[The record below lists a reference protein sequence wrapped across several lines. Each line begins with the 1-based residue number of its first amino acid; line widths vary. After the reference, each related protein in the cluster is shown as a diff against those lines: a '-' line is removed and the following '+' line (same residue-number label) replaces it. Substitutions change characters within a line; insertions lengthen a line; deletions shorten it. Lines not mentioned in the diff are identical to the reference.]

1 MKKLLIYIIILVI
14 VLVLS
19 LNLFLFYN
27 NSSLSDTLNNSNNIR
42 NTITELDE
50 FKTTITE
57 MSDSQESFILT
68 GNLKYKDDYE
78 SSLNNAYDNANTLLD
93 NDIISSEDK
102 NTIIDLIKDY
112 DSINESIFNS
122 SISYPA
128 SNELETLIT
137 NSNNAKLKI
146 LHSVS
151 NIIANHRNS
160 LEKSSDN
167 ISKSIGNQKTF
178 ISWLS
183 SIFTALITIPPLIAK
198 KFIKGSKDISNSINS
213 IVKSDSSTTISTDI
227 NDSSP
232 LLDSINVLETFFN
245 FKNNVEGIKEVRSQL
260 IQNATLINYIRI
272 SSLNNSTIN
281 DKCQDCSNTLNSIL
295 DSLVEFEKLYSTNL
309 STIPLD
315 IVSYITKLKCSLNQ
329 LSIELSQLNEY
340 NNYLLK
346 LNNLLLNKE
355 NNT

>member
-42 NTITELDE
+42 NTIIELDE

-68 GNLKYKDDYE
+68 GNSKYKDDYE

-160 LEKSSDN
+160 LEKSSDS

-178 ISWLS
+178 VSWLS

-198 KFIKGSKDISNSINS
+198 KFIKNSNNISSTINSLMPNNSINTS
-213 IVKSDSSTTISTDI
+213 STSGDLQNDSLSDSISF
-227 NDSSP
+227 
-232 LLDSINVLETFFN
+232 LETFFN
-245 FKNNVEGIKEVRSQL
+245 FQNNVEGIKEVRAQL
-260 IQNATLINYIRI
+260 IENATLINYLNVVEFNNLEM
-272 SSLNNSTIN
+272 SKNYNECKSQLSLIINNLIDIQKKCSNNSYIDICN
-281 DKCQDCSNTLNSIL
+281 DI
-295 DSLVEFEKLYSTNL
+295 EKVKSA
-309 STIPLD
+309 
-315 IVSYITKLKCSLNQ
+315 
-329 LSIELSQLNEY
+329 
-340 NNYLLK
+340 
-346 LNNLLLNKE
+346 LNNLSITINNLFNYNEYMINISKLLLSKTNSGK
-355 NNT
+355 